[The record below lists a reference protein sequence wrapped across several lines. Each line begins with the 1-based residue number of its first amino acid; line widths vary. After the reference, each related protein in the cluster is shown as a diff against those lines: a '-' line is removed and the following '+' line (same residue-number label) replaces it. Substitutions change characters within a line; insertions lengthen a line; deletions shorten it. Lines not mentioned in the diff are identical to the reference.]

1 MVGAEVVPA
10 SGEDQ
15 LVAASSADG
24 GQSWP
29 SVVFLGSHFLL
40 SKKTAGR
47 PAELMITSER
57 SARSSPPVPVNPRGA
72 TSPALGF
79 VLIAALKRLARLGL
93 AISSQSFGIRPPG

>member
-72 TSPALGF
+72 
-79 VLIAALKRLARLGL
+79 LARRSAL
-93 AISSQSFGIRPPG
+93 F